1 MAERAHLSIG
11 EVLSLVQEDFPDVT
25 ISKIRFLESQGL
37 LDPERTPS
45 GYRKFYDADI
55 ERLQW
60 ILTQQRDNFLP
71 LKVIRERLDEWDA
84 TGTHPE
90 GARQTPP
97 SDELPAA
104 ANAEPTDAEPTAAGP
119 AESTAEPAPAVD
131 AGAESGSLDVVDGGD
146 HENDDDPRHA
156 AATLAA
162 ASAMEV
168 VSTPAPQPPPEPTPR
183 PAPSAATATE
193 AADEDLRVG
202 PTSTSLTAEELA
214 AQAEVPV
221 TVINELESFAMI
233 ESRRIGAESY
243 FEPSARAVVDACRAF
258 LDHGVE
264 VRHLRMYKIAA
275 EREAGMFEALV
286 MPLLKQRNPE
296 ARARAVDTVTE
307 LADVGES
314 LHAALLRKALSDT
327 LP

>member
-45 GYRKFYDADI
+45 GYRKFYDTDI

-84 TGTHPE
+84 TGTHSE
-90 GARQTPP
+90 GDRQTPP
-97 SDELPAA
+97 VDGL
-104 ANAEPTDAEPTAAGP
+104 PTAP
-119 AESTAEPAPAVD
+119 DPDPTEPAPSSPDDADVIGDDAVPVEDD
-131 AGAESGSLDVVDGGD
+131 AVE
-146 HENDDDPRHA
+146 EEDDPRHA

-168 VSTPAPQPPPEPTPR
+168 VSTPAPRPEPAPAPER
-183 PAPSAATATE
+183 PAPATAS
-193 AADEDLRVG
+193 ADGADEDLRVG
-202 PTSTSLTAEELA
+202 PTSTSLTADELA
-214 AQAEVPV
+214 AEAGVPV
-221 TVINELESFAMI
+221 TVIHDLENFAMI

-275 EREAGMFEALV
+275 EREAGVFEALV

-307 LADVGES
+307 LADVGET

>member
-1 MAERAHLSIG
+1 M
-11 EVLSLVQEDFPDVT
+11 
-25 ISKIRFLESQGL
+25 
-37 LDPERTPS
+37 
-45 GYRKFYDADI
+45 
-55 ERLQW
+55 
-60 ILTQQRDNFLP
+60 
-71 LKVIRERLDEWDA
+71 
-84 TGTHPE
+84 
-90 GARQTPP
+90 
-97 SDELPAA
+97 
-104 ANAEPTDAEPTAAGP
+104 
-119 AESTAEPAPAVD
+119 
-131 AGAESGSLDVVDGGD
+131 
-146 HENDDDPRHA
+146 
-156 AATLAA
+156 
-162 ASAMEV
+162 
-168 VSTPAPQPPPEPTPR
+168 
-183 PAPSAATATE
+183 
-193 AADEDLRVG
+193 G